1 MTKNNNL
8 AFFRFRNIGKDVLLT
23 SASGGWMILG
33 QSDFDDFVGG
43 KDIAKKEVK
52 NELVVKGFY
61 KTDDK
66 KILDLAGEYLRMNQS
81 AMSGPS
87 LFILVL
93 TARCNHRCLY
103 CQATP
108 ESHQSNGYNMTQIT
122 AKKTIDVLFNTPSQ
136 GIGIELQGGEPLLNW
151 PVLKFI
157 VKYARE
163 LNKEVKKDL
172 KISLVSNLT
181 LIDEEKMKF
190 LEENRVNISCS
201 FDGPKNIHNK
211 NRVYLEDGN
220 SYDAVVK
227 KIKYIQGVIK
237 LNRKKSEEKHI
248 DRLNAILTVSRFS
261 LPHAKEIIDEY
272 IKCDFTNI
280 FLRPLSPIGLAK
292 QHIDVIGYKI
302 EDFIDFYKE
311 AMDYILKLNS
321 EGLLFVE
328 RMSFLALKKVLQGTD
343 SGYLEMRSPCGAGI
357 GQMAFDYDGRVYTC
371 DEGRMAKKMG
381 YDNFQI
387 GNVNESRYN
396 DLIDND
402 VTKTTCLS
410 SVLDGH
416 VSCMNCAY
424 KPYCGT
430 CPLINFM
437 EYGTLFPQL
446 SNTDR
451 CKMNKA
457 MFDYLFL
464 KLKNKKYRKIFEKWF
479 ERHEEDV
486 K

>member
-1 MTKNNNL
+1 MTKKENL
-8 AFFRFRNIGKDVLLT
+8 GFFRFRNIGKDVLLT
-23 SASGGWMILG
+23 GVSGSWMVLS
-33 QSDFDDFVGG
+33 QKDFDDFVAG
-43 KDIAKKEVK
+43 KNIIKKEIK
-52 NELVVKGFY
+52 DELIAKGFY
-61 KTDDK
+61 MVDDK
-66 KILDLAGEYLRMNQS
+66 KVLGLAGEYLRMNQS
-81 AMSGPS
+81 ATAGPS

-108 ESHQSNGYNMTQIT
+108 ENQRSKGYNMTQIT
-122 AKKTIDVLFNTPSQ
+122 AKKALDVLFNTPSQ
-136 GIGIELQGGEPLLNW
+136 GIGLELQGGEPLLNW

-163 LNKEVKKDL
+163 INKEVRKDL

-181 LIDEEKMKF
+181 LMDEDKMKF
-190 LEENRVNISCS
+190 LEENKVNISCS
-201 FDGPKNIHNK
+201 FDGPKKIHNK
-211 NRVYLEDGN
+211 NRVYLDDGN

-227 KIKYIQGVIK
+227 KIEYIQAVIK
-237 LNRKKSEEKHI
+237 LNRQKSKDKQI

-272 IKCDFTNI
+272 VKRDFTNI

-292 QHIDVIGYKI
+292 QHIDAIGYRI
-302 EDFIDFYKE
+302 EDFINFYKE
-311 AMDYILKLNS
+311 AMDYILDLNS
-321 EGLLFVE
+321 RGVLFVE
-328 RMSFLALKKVLQGTD
+328 RMSFLALKKILHSTD

-357 GQMAFDYDGRVYTC
+357 GQMAFDYDGKVYTC
-371 DEGRMAKKMG
+371 DEGRMAKRMG

-387 GNVNESRYN
+387 GNVGESRYN
-396 DLIDND
+396 ELIDND

-464 KLKNKKYRKIFEKWF
+464 KLKNKKYRKIFEKWL